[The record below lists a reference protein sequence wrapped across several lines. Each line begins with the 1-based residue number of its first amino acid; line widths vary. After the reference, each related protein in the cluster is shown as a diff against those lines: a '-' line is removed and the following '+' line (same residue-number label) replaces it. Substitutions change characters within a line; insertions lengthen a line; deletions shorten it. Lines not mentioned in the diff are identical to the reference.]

1 MPRRGRSLRTIRTVK
16 PKFKWAPVH
25 AHATLTLGTTAAG
38 AENGTFQVIAANTTQ
53 SGNVVPPV
61 LKIRHIKVK
70 VNFPPIVAGS
80 VGSFSDLSVY
90 VMFCPEAVTPQAEAH
105 IAAHPEWVLGATS
118 GTLRSTEG
126 TSMSITCPV
135 SRNLNSGDNI
145 AVFLVHHN
153 LSTAASPQIVA
164 GISYSYV
171 ARTN

>member
-16 PKFKWAPVH
+16 PKFKWSPVH
-25 AHATLTLGTTAAG
+25 AHATMALGTTNGG
-38 AENGTFQVIAANTTQ
+38 AENGAYQVIASNTTQ

-70 VNFPPIVAGS
+70 VNFPPIVAAN
-80 VGSFSDLSVY
+80 VGSFSDLSIY
-90 VMFCPEAVTPQAEAH
+90 VMFCPEGVTPSAEAH

-118 GTLRSTEG
+118 GALRSTEG

-145 AVFLVHHN
+145 AVFLIHHN
-153 LSTAASPQIVA
+153 LSNTQSPQIVA
-164 GISYSYV
+164 GIAYSYV